1 MSNSEAMKSHANKRS
16 TSETLGGF
24 NDQRII
30 PGLASGDDARLGITQ
45 ARVSDIKRVKFG
57 QYSLDMLV
65 RLASRA
71 GLKPRLKFA
80 A

>member
-1 MSNSEAMKSHANKRS
+1 MLNSEGMKSRANKRS

-30 PGLASGDDARLGITQ
+30 PGLASGDARLGITQ